1 MQAATAGPVGD
12 AEHRRTESGL
22 STAGRQ
28 DNSIFCSVN
37 RDARPGWETRFS
49 YGERQRPR
57 SSDTPAGM
65 RACMVET
72 TSIMFDVGVIAT
84 MGFIGAAFASRA
96 RVPIIIGY
104 IIAGML
110 IGPNIHLRLFGW
122 SYDGILADSVFLQS
136 ISQLGLVLLLFF
148 VGLEFSITKLMRTKE
163 AAAVLA
169 VTNLAVN
176 MFAGFV
182 IGAWL
187 GWPLIDTI
195 FMAGVISMSSS
206 AITAKSLI
214 DLKRLGNAETEFL
227 LGMVILESFLA
238 MFLLT
243 LVNGMI
249 VPSDAPVNVGLLFGG
264 VGLFIGFFAL
274 LAAVV
279 VPRTPALF
287 ERVKNE
293 ELFLP
298 FALGTGFFAAFLA
311 EAFRDPPLVGSV
323 FMGVVFADNRIAG
336 RMEVKMELLRDAF
349 VAIFFLTFGMLIDP
363 AALGSVLPMLAIAV
377 PLILLNDLFLT
388 ASLAYFIGFSGR
400 ASTAIG
406 TSLIARTAEA
416 IPYATVGARAI
427 RANPQLSNDYAG
439 TYLTPFA
446 GILCIVMSSLAP
458 ILMGRSNRI
467 AGFFANR
474 LPKSVRFGAE
484 LVKRT
489 LKTVIMPNF
498 LPIYRRKRLFQ
509 ASLIFY
515 AAWIIDLT
523 VTTGAAHLA
532 MSLLTPILVL
542 AVWAS
547 ARHAFREPVR
557 HTNYGVDGG
566 PFSRSTIE
574 TFVLRIVVGAL
585 AIVGLV
591 AIVWQY
597 YWPLTLVILYA
608 YFLVVVFSMK
618 VVYRRLGLGISRRV
632 ARVRLV
638 RHMPAARSWR
648 AASGVR
654 R

>member
-1 MQAATAGPVGD
+1 
-12 AEHRRTESGL
+12 
-22 STAGRQ
+22 
-28 DNSIFCSVN
+28 
-37 RDARPGWETRFS
+37 
-49 YGERQRPR
+49 
-57 SSDTPAGM
+57 M
-65 RACMVET
+65 RARVVET

-84 MGFIGAAFASRA
+84 VGFVGAAFASRA

-110 IGPNIHLRLFGW
+110 IGPNIHFHLFGW
-122 SYDGILADSVFLQS
+122 SYDGILADSIFLQS

-187 GWPLIDTI
+187 GWPLIETV
-195 FMAGVISMSSS
+195 FMAAS
-206 AITAKSLI
+206 
-214 DLKRLGNAETEFL
+214 
-227 LGMVILESFLA
+227 
-238 MFLLT
+238 
-243 LVNGMI
+243 
-249 VPSDAPVNVGLLFGG
+249 
-264 VGLFIGFFAL
+264 
-274 LAAVV
+274 
-279 VPRTPALF
+279 
-287 ERVKNE
+287 
-293 ELFLP
+293 
-298 FALGTGFFAAFLA
+298 LA
-311 EAFRDPPLVGSV
+311 EAFRIPAIVGAF
-323 FMGVVFADNRIAG
+323 FMGMVFADTRIAG
-336 RMEVKMELLRDAF
+336 RMKVKMESLRDAF

-406 TSLIARTAEA
+406 TSLIARNEEA
-416 IPYATVGARAI
+416 ILYATVGARAI

-458 ILMGRSNRI
+458 LLMGRSNRI

-474 LPKSVRFGAE
+474 LPKSLRFGAE

-523 VTTGAAHLA
+523 VTTGAAHLVMA
-532 MSLLTPILVL
+532 LLTPVLVFG
-542 AVWAS
+542 VWAS

-591 AIVWQY
+591 AILWQY
-597 YWPLTLVILYA
+597 YWPVTLVILYA

-618 VVYRRLGLGISRRV
+618 VVHRRLGLGITRRV

-638 RHMPAARSWR
+638 RHMPTARSWR
-648 AASGVR
+648 AASGIR

>member
-1 MQAATAGPVGD
+1 
-12 AEHRRTESGL
+12 
-22 STAGRQ
+22 
-28 DNSIFCSVN
+28 
-37 RDARPGWETRFS
+37 
-49 YGERQRPR
+49 
-57 SSDTPAGM
+57 M
-65 RACMVET
+65 RVRMVDT

-84 MGFIGAAFASRA
+84 VGFIGAAFAARA

-110 IGPNIHLRLFGW
+110 IGPNIHLTFIGW
-122 SYDGILADSVFLQS
+122 SYNGILGDSVFLQNV
-136 ISQLGLVLLLFF
+136 SQFGLVLLLFF
-148 VGLEFSITKLMRTKE
+148 VGLEFSITKLRKTKE
-163 AAAVLA
+163 AAAILA
-169 VTNLAVN
+169 VTNLAVG

-206 AITAKSLI
+206 AIAAKSLI

-249 VPSDAPVNVGLLFGG
+249 VPSMTPLNVPLLFGG
-264 VGLFIGFFAL
+264 VGLFIGFFAV
-274 LAAVV
+274 LAAIVI
-279 VPRTPALF
+279 PHTAAMF
-287 ERVKNE
+287 ERIKSE
-293 ELFLP
+293 ELFVL
-298 FALGTGFFAAFLA
+298 FALGTVFLA
-311 EAFRDPPLVGSV
+311 AALAESLRIPAIVGAF
-323 FMGVVFADNRIAG
+323 FMGMVFADTRLAG
-336 RMEVKMELLRDAF
+336 RLKIKMESLRDAF
-349 VAIFFLTFGMLIDP
+349 VAIFFLNFGMLIDP
-363 AALGSVLPMLAIAV
+363 AAFGSVLPMLAIAV
-377 PLILLNDLFLT
+377 PLIILNDLFLT
-388 ASLAYFIGFSGR
+388 ATLAYFIGFSGR
-400 ASTAIG
+400 AATAIG
-406 TSLIARTAEA
+406 TSMVARNEEA
-416 IPYATVGARAI
+416 ILYATVGARAI
-427 RANPQLSNDYAG
+427 RANGQLSSDYAG

-458 ILMGRSNRI
+458 LLMTRSNRI
-467 AGFFANR
+467 AEFFANR
-474 LPKSVRFGAE
+474 LPKSVTFGAE

-498 LPIYRRKRLFQ
+498 LPIYRRRRLFQ
-509 ASLIFY
+509 ASIVFY

-532 MSLLTPILVL
+532 MSLLTPILVFG
-542 AVWAS
+542 VWAS
-547 ARHAFREPVR
+547 VRHAFREPVR

-566 PFSRSTIE
+566 PFTRSTIE

-591 AIVWQY
+591 AIFWQY
-597 YWPLTLVILYA
+597 FWPLTLLILYA

-618 VVYRRLGLGISRRV
+618 VVYRRLGLGISRRDV
-632 ARVRLV
+632 RIRLV
-638 RHMPAARSWR
+638 RRLPTARSWR
-648 AASGVR
+648 AATEAR

>member
-1 MQAATAGPVGD
+1 MGGHV
-12 AEHRRTESGL
+12 
-22 STAGRQ
+22 
-28 DNSIFCSVN
+28 
-37 RDARPGWETRFS
+37 
-49 YGERQRPR
+49 
-57 SSDTPAGM
+57 
-65 RACMVET
+65 VET

-84 MGFIGAAFASRA
+84 VGFVGAAFASRA

-110 IGPNIHLRLFGW
+110 IGPNIHFHLFGW

-249 VPSDAPVNVGLLFGG
+249 VPSDTPVNVGLLFGG

-279 VPRTPALF
+279 VPRTAAIF
-287 ERVKNE
+287 ERIKNE
-293 ELFLP
+293 ELFVL
-298 FALGTGFFAAFLA
+298 FALGTVFLAASLA
-311 EAFRDPPLVGSV
+311 EAFRIPAIVGAF
-323 FMGVVFADNRIAG
+323 FMGMVFADTRIAG
-336 RMEVKMELLRDAF
+336 RMKVKMESLRDAF

-406 TSLIARTAEA
+406 TSLVARNEEA
-416 IPYATVGARAI
+416 ILYATVGARAI

-467 AGFFANR
+467 AAFFANR
-474 LPKSVRFGAE
+474 LPKSLRFGAE

-523 VTTGAAHLA
+523 VTTDAAHLA
-532 MSLLTPILVL
+532 MSLLTPVLVFG
-542 AVWAS
+542 VWAS

-591 AIVWQY
+591 AILWQY
-597 YWPLTLVILYA
+597 YWPVTLVILYA

-618 VVYRRLGLGISRRV
+618 VVHRRLGLGITRRV

-638 RHMPAARSWR
+638 RHMPTARSWR
-648 AASGVR
+648 AASGMR

>member
-1 MQAATAGPVGD
+1 MDDGV
-12 AEHRRTESGL
+12 
-22 STAGRQ
+22 
-28 DNSIFCSVN
+28 
-37 RDARPGWETRFS
+37 
-49 YGERQRPR
+49 
-57 SSDTPAGM
+57 
-65 RACMVET
+65 VET

-84 MGFIGAAFASRA
+84 VGFVGAAFASRA

-110 IGPNIHLRLFGW
+110 IGPNIHLHLFGW

-214 DLKRLGNAETEFL
+214 DLKRLGNKESEFL
-227 LGMVILESFLA
+227 LGMVILESFLS

-243 LVNGMI
+243 IVNGMI
-249 VPSDAPVNVGLLFGG
+249 VPSETPVNVPALFAG
-264 VGLFIGFFAL
+264 VGIFIGFFAL

-279 VPRTPALF
+279 VPRTAAVF
-287 ERVKNE
+287 EHIRSE
-293 ELFLP
+293 ELFVL
-298 FALGTGFFAAFLA
+298 FALGTVFLAGALA
-311 EAFRDPPLVGSV
+311 EAFRIPAIVGAF
-323 FMGVVFADNRIAG
+323 FMGMVFADTRIAG
-336 RMEVKMELLRDAF
+336 RLKVKMESIRDAF
-349 VAIFFLTFGMLIDP
+349 VAIFFLSFGMLIDP
-363 AALGSVLPMLAIAV
+363 ASLGSVLPMLAIAV

-406 TSLIARTAEA
+406 TSLVARNEEA
-416 IPYATVGARAI
+416 ILYATVGARAI
-427 RANPQLSNDYAG
+427 RANDHLPNDYAG
-439 TYLTPFA
+439 RYLTPFA

-458 ILMGRSNRI
+458 ILMIQSTRI
-467 AGFFANR
+467 ADFFTR
-474 LPKSVRFGAE
+474 HLPKSITFGAE

-489 LKTVIMPNF
+489 LKTVIMPNL

-509 ASLIFY
+509 ASI
-515 AAWIIDLT
+515 
-523 VTTGAAHLA
+523 
-532 MSLLTPILVL
+532 LLY

-547 ARHAFREPVR
+547 TRHAFRDPVR
-557 HTNYGVDGG
+557 HTNYGVDTG
-566 PFSRSTIE
+566 PFSRSAIE
-574 TFVLRIVVGAL
+574 AFVLRIVVGAL
-585 AIVGLV
+585 AVVGLV

-597 YWPLTLVILYA
+597 YWPSTLVILYT
-608 YFLVVVFSMK
+608 YFLVVIFSMK
-618 VVYRRLGLGISRRV
+618 VVYRRLGLGVGRRPSPI
-632 ARVRLV
+632 RLV

-648 AASGVR
+648 AASGR